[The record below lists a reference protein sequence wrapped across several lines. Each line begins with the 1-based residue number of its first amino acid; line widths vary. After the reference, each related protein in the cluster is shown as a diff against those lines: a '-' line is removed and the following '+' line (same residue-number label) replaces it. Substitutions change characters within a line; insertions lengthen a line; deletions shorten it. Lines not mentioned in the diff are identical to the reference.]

1 MLFLLWYV
9 YKWLF
14 DLFVKKYL
22 LAMYSFLFKKKKK
35 QLWSYGQQCS
45 TFYKQKKKKLKKN
58 KNLTYLSLW

>member
-1 MLFLLWYV
+1 
-9 YKWLF
+9 
-14 DLFVKKYL
+14 
-22 LAMYSFLFKKKKK
+22 MYSFLFKKKKK